1 MIKLKKIIFVI
12 LISFLF
18 LEKVNS
24 EISDA
29 LFMTVGNKPVL
40 KSDIVNEIKLILILN
55 NQSYSE
61 DNREKLHEVAVKS
74 TIRRVIKEIEL
85 ERNNFYKFDENDF
98 RSELN
103 RLASNIYVDLDT
115 LKNICESNELNFSNV
130 ENQVK
135 TELYWNSLIFELYK
149 NRLTIN
155 QEQIEER
162 LKQIQNKKILQEY
175 LISEIVIGGINKN
188 DLESEISQLKQ
199 KIKNEGFENVA
210 KNLSI
215 SESSIN
221 GGDLGWLKEDIISE
235 KIKSTIINTPV
246 GYLSEPI
253 ILSEAILLF
262 KVRDKRK
269 VETNI
274 SLEDMKNQ
282 LINTEKTKILNMHSL
297 SHYDKVR
304 RTITVK
310 FYK

>member
-1 MIKLKKIIFVI
+1 VIKLKKIIFVI